1 MNYKESTLSGSQ
13 WQRCVRV
20 TIDNNYGQVPQV
32 TFHEEVVTQVGDK
45 QFKENCGAVYAEF
58 DQNAVIQLLSPETGE
73 PTGATMTQGQVH
85 LAMWSLYMAKAK
97 ERDER
102 GQVSP

>member
-20 TIDNNYGQVPQV
+20 TIDNQYNQTPQI
-32 TFHEEVVTQVGDK
+32 TMHEERITVVGDNT
-45 QFKENCGAVYAEF
+45 FRENVGAVYAAF
-58 DQNAVIQLLSPETGE
+58 DPNAEIALLNPDTGE
-73 PTGATMTQGQVH
+73 ALGTTMTQGQIH
-85 LAMWSLYMAKAK
+85 LAMWSLYMQLAS
-97 ERDER
+97 ERDAN

>member
-20 TIDNNYGQVPQV
+20 TIDNNYGQTPQI
-32 TFHEEVVTQVGDK
+32 TMHEERITVVGEQ
-45 QFKENCGAVYAEF
+45 QFKENVGAVYAAF
-58 DQNAVIQLLSPETGE
+58 DPDAEIALLDLETGE
-73 PTGATMTQGQVH
+73 PTGAVVTHGQIQ
-85 LAMWSLYMAKAK
+85 LAIWSLYMAKAK

-102 GQVSP
+102 VPVFP

>member
-20 TIDNNYGQVPQV
+20 TIDNNYKQVPQV
-32 TFHEEVVTQVGDK
+32 TFHEERITLAGDK
-45 QFKENCGAVYAEF
+45 TFQENVGAVYATF
-58 DQNAVIQLLSPETGE
+58 DPNAEIALLDPETGV
-73 PTGATMTQGQVH
+73 PLGTTMTQGQVY

-102 GQVSP
+102 GPVFP